1 MKQVPHIKTWLD
13 DTSPTEEMWKQV
25 MEEDEKYDYSS
36 PQTTPPVRE
45 EVDIYTSSSEFT
57 HDADIGSE
65 DTDNQ

>member
-1 MKQVPHIKTWLD
+1 
-13 DTSPTEEMWKQV
+13 MWKQV

-57 HDADIGSE
+57 HDADIEGSGSE